1 MSKYASPQD
10 STFHAFLKQAKIP
23 ANSKRAN
30 VLKAQMLAG
39 GMPFIKTS
47 DDKNL
52 RASFSDARSYEIEP
66 SKFRKGLF
74 GKLHQNEWSH
84 VRGSTPDTLHIK
96 EGDINDML
104 AELTHA
110 IQFNK
115 PQAARD
121 SLNWENTRQ
130 YKELGDLHRYYTPKT
145 VEFQAHREIE
155 PGLRKEYNKAN
166 RKDWFDKARG
176 FSFLDYVRSFF

>member
-23 ANSKRAN
+23 SNSKRAN

-47 DDKNL
+47 DDDNL
-52 RASFSDARSYEIEP
+52 RAEYLTSLSREFEP

-74 GKLHQNEWSH
+74 GKLHPSEWSQ

-96 EGDINDML
+96 EGNTDDML
-104 AELTHA
+104 AELAHA
-110 IQFNK
+110 MQFNK
-115 PQAARD
+115 PQAVRD
-121 SLNWENTRQ
+121 SLDWEGAHQ
-130 YKELGDLHRYYTPKT
+130 YKELGDDLRYKTP
-145 VEFQAHREIE
+145 
-155 PGLRKEYNKAN
+155 
-166 RKDWFDKARG
+166 
-176 FSFLDYVRSFF
+176 